1 MNLADSKTGHLQ
13 NERSLPADATNAKEA
28 FVYPRG
34 SDGTDVWQRSAADA
48 EMDADDAVVYPDG
61 TDGTQL
67 WAAAPPE
74 RS

>member
-1 MNLADSKTGHLQ
+1 MNVADSKTGHLQ
-13 NERSLPADATNAKEA
+13 IERKPPADATDANEA

-34 SDGTDVWQRSAADA
+34 TDGTDVWQRSAADA

-67 WAAAPPE
+67 WGTSPE